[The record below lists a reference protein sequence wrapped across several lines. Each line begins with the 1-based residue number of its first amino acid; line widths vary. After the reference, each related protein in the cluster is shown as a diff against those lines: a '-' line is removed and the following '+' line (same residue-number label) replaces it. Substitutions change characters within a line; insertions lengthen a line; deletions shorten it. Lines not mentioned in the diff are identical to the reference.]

1 MSAFTDWWK
10 VASLINVGDIN
21 AAEDAFDLAYN
32 AGMERAI
39 KIAEGLYNHSEGD
52 DRFIYDEDVGGEIR
66 GDMGGQ
72 YKDSERD

>member
-1 MSAFTDWWK
+1 MSAFDDWFSRVDPNPFNLEK
-10 VASLINVGDIN
+10 
-21 AAEDAFDLAYN
+21 AFN

-39 KIAEGLYNHSEGD
+39 KIAEDLYHHSEGD
-52 DRFIYDEDVGGEIR
+52 NRFIYDEDVGGEIR